1 MTDPRM
7 LGAWTILLAA
17 GLLEIVWAL
26 CIKRSDGCRH
36 PGWTTAGIL
45 IAIVSIVILAQAM
58 RRLPAS
64 TSYAV
69 WAGVGAA
76 GTALVAIL
84 LCREPVSVLK
94 ISSLLLIIAGII
106 GLRLGE
112 GRGNQMPSEPSQQR
126 SER

>member
-1 MTDPRM
+1 MTQ
-7 LGAWTILLAA
+7 AWAILLAA
-17 GLLEIVWAL
+17 GLLEIIWAL

-36 PGWTTAGIL
+36 FWWTVAGL
-45 IAIVSIVILAQAM
+45 VIAVVSIIALAKAM

-76 GTALVAIL
+76 GTAIVSIVVMRESVSLMKIASLV
-84 LCREPVSVLK
+84 
-94 ISSLLLIIAGII
+94 LIILGIV

-112 GRGNQMPSEPSQQR
+112 GSGEAEAELTVPVVDDGAG
-126 SER
+126 